1 MLRVE
6 QYNNSYRLYFQGTD
20 KFNVYNAKEVENE
33 LMEYV
38 KKPSS
43 ARVTLNLNGV
53 DFIDSSAFESL
64 LRVLRNAKVNNTE
77 FQLASISDEA
87 MELIKLMQLENV
99 FRIKKN
105 HN

>member
-6 QYNNSYRLYFQGTD
+6 QYNNTYKLSFRNTD

-38 KKPSS
+38 RKPS

-53 DFIDSSAFESL
+53 DSIDSSAFESL
-64 LRVLRNAKVNNTE
+64 LRVLRNAKINNTQ
-77 FQLASISDEA
+77 FQLTNITKDA
-87 MELIKLMQLENV
+87 MELIKVMQLENV
-99 FRIKKN
+99 FNIKTN
-105 HN
+105 GY

>member
-6 QYNNSYRLYFQGTD
+6 QYNNTYKLSFNNTD

-38 KKPSS
+38 QKPKV
-43 ARVTLNLNGV
+43 RVSLNLNGV

-64 LRVLRNAKVNNTE
+64 LRVLRNAKINDTE
-77 FQLASISDEA
+77 FQLTNITRDA
-87 MELIKLMQLENV
+87 MELIKVMQLENV
-99 FRIKKN
+99 FNIKTN
-105 HN
+105 GY

>member
-6 QYNNSYRLYFQGTD
+6 QYNNTYKLSFNNTD
-20 KFNVYNAKEVENE
+20 KFNVYNAKEVESE

-38 KKPSS
+38 QKPK

-64 LRVLRNAKVNNTE
+64 LRVLRNAKINNTE
-77 FQLASISDEA
+77 FQLTNITKDA
-87 MELIKLMQLENV
+87 MELIKVMQLENV
-99 FRIKKN
+99 FNIKTN
-105 HN
+105 GY

>member
-6 QYNNSYRLYFQGTD
+6 QYNNTYRLYFQGTD

-38 KKPSS
+38 RKPS

-77 FQLASISDEA
+77 FQLANISDEA

-99 FRIKKN
+99 FSIKKT
-105 HN
+105 HY